1 MKYEHPA
8 ILGLFPEVFREV
20 MSFSETL
27 DKVEYVTLTAWAD
40 WLEQRRCVQKA
51 IRFKYDKGNRSVMVE
66 AKRPCN
72 LSQYGIAVQYEDNKV
87 YVKNLGNDKRQN
99 MSLEEFKTF
108 LSVKNESMIG
118 ETIYNPKEISIHA
131 LNSRYHLKKLISNY
145 GQFYQ
150 YRFNRFYLN

>member
-27 DKVEYVTLTAWAD
+27 DKVEYFTLTAWAD